1 MNFVF
6 HCTLIPCM
14 IQNLL
19 KFFYFIN
26 CLMAKLM
33 RSLVVTTYGN
43 PYPFQQMKKYVCY
56 EA

>member
-1 MNFVF
+1 
-6 HCTLIPCM
+6 
-14 IQNLL
+14 
-19 KFFYFIN
+19 
-26 CLMAKLM
+26 MAKLM